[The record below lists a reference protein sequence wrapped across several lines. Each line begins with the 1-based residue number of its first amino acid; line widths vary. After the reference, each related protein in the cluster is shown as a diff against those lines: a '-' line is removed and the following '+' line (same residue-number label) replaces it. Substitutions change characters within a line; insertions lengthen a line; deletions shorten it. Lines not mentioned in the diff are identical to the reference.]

1 MAIVVPPQQADLEP
15 RIACEMCLKEI
26 PRSEATMS
34 EAADYV
40 AYFCGLA
47 CFEQWKSQTVR
58 EAKRPNED

>member
-1 MAIVVPPQQADLEP
+1 MAIAARPADPE
-15 RIACEMCLKEI
+15 RIACEVCLKEI

-47 CFEQWKSQTVR
+47 CFEQWKSQTLR
-58 EAKRPNED
+58 GPKPGNEN